1 METKCGKFSKYNLTN
16 SYDWQ
21 YLTLL
26 PLSNHTSVEG
36 FIMDQYCINLGYLLD
51 NPSVIT
57 LENPA
62 AHSIHW
68 YVSLIVL
75 FFLYWTRGCD
85 QYFHLSLSFC
95 SIFIRDSLLDVS
107 VCVASDYVVLLNPGS
122 TTVPTIPLAT
132 IAPTIAPT
140 GPPTTQPPTFPPTKA
155 PTVSFAELFARLV
168 QPSQVP
174 SAAPTSN
181 DDDFFSILNRTYG
194 KVEST
199 TPVNVET
206 TASVNAPSLYT
217 AGYVLDD
224 FGKQRITEI
233 GRSVGICSTCG
244 GSGTI
249 RNGLRAE
256 VRGIVSEVSTTNGPH
271 KLAVSS
277 VQVSNNLTSICQA
290 PSGSTA
296 ATSPSQSPNLRPS
309 RTSGLFER
317 VRSVFDSLFA
327 FLA

>member
-1 METKCGKFSKYNLTN
+1 MCGERLCRTFKPRLHYCAHHSSCNYSSNYCSYGTTDHTTSDLSTN
-16 SYDWQ
+16 ES
-21 YLTLL
+21 T
-26 PLSNHTSVEG
+26 NR
-36 FIMDQYCINLGYLLD
+36 
-51 NPSVIT
+51 VIC
-57 LENPA
+57 
-62 AHSIHW
+62 
-68 YVSLIVL
+68 
-75 FFLYWTRGCD
+75 R
-85 QYFHLSLSFC
+85 
-95 SIFIRDSLLDVS
+95 
-107 VCVASDYVVLLNPGS
+107 VVR
-122 TTVPTIPLAT
+122 
-132 IAPTIAPT
+132 
-140 GPPTTQPPTFPPTKA
+140 KA
-155 PTVSFAELFARLV
+155 RT
-168 QPSQVP
+168 SQVP